1 MTGAAAASP
10 ACATV
15 LDRFA
20 EQCRTAPGR
29 PAVEYA
35 GRQLTYAELGAAADR
50 VTRRLTA
57 HGVAGSVVALCVD
70 RSFHLPLGVLGILR
84 AGAAYL
90 PLDPGY
96 PPARLDFMLRDS
108 GAGVLLTQRSLAG
121 RLKVP
126 EGARVLLLD
135 EEPADETGS
144 PPATAPGTDD
154 LAYVM
159 YTSGSTGRPKGVA
172 MGHGPLVNLIDWQCA
187 ASDCGAGARTLQF
200 SAFSFDASFQEM
212 FSTWAAGGCLVLV
225 DEDVRRDPHRLL
237 GHLDDHGVERLF
249 MPFVALQALANSAVG
264 QGRYPRALREVIT
277 AGEQLYVTPALRRFF
292 GALPGARLENQY
304 GPSETHIV
312 TALRLGPDPEQWPDL
327 PAIGRA
333 VDGAR
338 IDVVDERGSA
348 LPVGERGEIAI
359 AGPVLAHGYLGRPGP
374 TGDRFVPDPLGP
386 PGSRRYL
393 TGDHGRMEPDGLVHF
408 LGRGDGQVKIRGH
421 RVEVGEVEAAV
432 KALPGPADA
441 VVVVNE
447 EPGVGR
453 RLVAYVLTGGSGGS
467 GGPPGDAR
475 ARLAETLPEYMVPVA
490 VIAVDAFPTTPSGKT
505 DRAALAA
512 RPVRISGTGA
522 GGVHDAVE
530 QALTGLWESV
540 LGAEDV
546 GPDDNFFQLGGTSL
560 LAAVLTTRL
569 GEELGV
575 QADLDTFI
583 QQPTPAALAAWI
595 RRQPAPQTRGLRA
608 APR

>member
-1 MTGAAAASP
+1 MTGP
-10 ACATV
+10 AVAPTVSGSV

-20 EQCRTAPGR
+20 ERCRIAPGR

-35 GRQLTYAELGAAADR
+35 GRQLTYAELDAAAER
-50 VTRRLTA
+50 VARRLTVDD
-57 HGVAGSVVALCVD
+57 VAGSVVALCVD
-70 RSFHLPLGVLGILR
+70 RSFNLPVGVLGILR

-96 PPARLDFMLRDS
+96 PPPRLDFMLRDS
-108 GAGVLLTQRSLAG
+108 GAGLLITQRDLAD
-121 RLKVP
+121 RFPAP
-126 EGARVLLLD
+126 EGTRVLLLD
-135 EEPADETGS
+135 AAPSGEPGPA
-144 PPATAPGTDD
+144 PAATAGAED

-159 YTSGSTGRPKGVA
+159 YTSGSTGTPKGVA

-187 ASDCGAGARTLQF
+187 ASDCGEGARTLQF

-237 GHLDDHGVERLF
+237 AHIDDHHVERVF
-249 MPFVALQALANSAVG
+249 MPFVALQALANAAVN

-277 AGEQLYVTPALRRFF
+277 AGEQLFVTPALRRFF
-292 GALPGARLENQY
+292 GALPEARLENQY

-312 TALRLGPDPEQWPDL
+312 TALRLGPDPGQWPGL
-327 PAIGRA
+327 PSIGRA
-333 VDGAR
+333 IDGAR
-338 IDVVDERGSA
+338 IDVVGEDGGS
-348 LPVGERGEIAI
+348 LPAGESGEIAI
-359 AGPVLAHGYLGRPGP
+359 AGPVVAHGYLGRPGP
-374 TGDRFVPDPLGP
+374 TAERFVPDPLGP

-393 TGDHGRMEPDGLVHF
+393 TGDHGRTEPDGLVHF

-421 RVEVGEVEAAV
+421 RVELGEVEAAV

-441 VVVVNE
+441 AVVVHG
-447 EPGVGR
+447 EPGAGR
-453 RLVAYVLTGGSGGS
+453 RLVAYVLTGASGEL
-467 GGPPGDAR
+467 PADAR

-490 VIAVDAFPTTPSGKT
+490 VIAMDAFPTTPSGKT

-512 RPVRISGTGA
+512 LPLRISGTGT
-522 GGVHDAVE
+522 GEGHDSVE
-530 QALTGLWESV
+530 QAVTGLWESV
-540 LGAEDV
+540 LGAEHV

-569 GEELGV
+569 HEELGV
-575 QADLDTFI
+575 RADLETLI
-583 QQPTPAALAAWI
+583 QQPTVAALADWI
-595 RRQPAPQTRGLRA
+595 RRRPATDISGLRA
-608 APR
+608 TPR

>member
-1 MTGAAAASP
+1 MTEPTVATTVSG
-10 ACATV
+10 TV

-20 EQCRTAPGR
+20 ERCRTAPGR

-35 GRQLTYAELGAAADR
+35 GRQLTYAQLDAAAER

-57 HGVAGSVVALCVD
+57 DDVAGSVVALCVD
-70 RSFHLPLGVLGILR
+70 RSFNLPVGVLGILR

-108 GAGVLLTQRSLAG
+108 GAGLLVTQRALAG
-121 RLKVP
+121 RFRVP
-126 EGARVLLLD
+126 EGTRVLLLD
-135 EEPADETGS
+135 GGPSGEPGPA
-144 PPATAPGTDD
+144 PAATAGAED

-159 YTSGSTGRPKGVA
+159 YTSGSTGTPKGVA

-187 ASDCGAGARTLQF
+187 ASDCGEGARTLQF

-237 GHLDDHGVERLF
+237 GHIDDHRVERVF
-249 MPFVALQALANSAVG
+249 MPFVALQALANAAVE
-264 QGRYPRALREVIT
+264 QGRYPRTLREVIT

-292 GALPGARLENQY
+292 GALPEARLENQY

-327 PAIGRA
+327 PSIGRA
-333 VDGAR
+333 IDGAR
-338 IDVVDERGSA
+338 IDVVHEDGTS
-348 LPVGERGEIAI
+348 LPAGESGEIAI
-359 AGPVLAHGYLGRPGP
+359 AGPVLAHGYLGRPRP
-374 TGDRFVPDPLGP
+374 TAERFVPDPLGP

-393 TGDHGRMEPDGLVHF
+393 TGDHGRMEPNGLVHF

-421 RVEVGEVEAAV
+421 RVELGEVEAAV

-453 RLVAYVLTGGSGGS
+453 RLVAYVLTGTSGDL
-467 GGPPGDAR
+467 PADAR

-490 VIAVDAFPTTPSGKT
+490 VVAVDAFPTTPSGKT

-512 RPVRISGTGA
+512 RPLRISGTGT
-522 GGVHDAVE
+522 GGTHDSVE
-530 QALTGLWESV
+530 QALARLWESV
-540 LGAEDV
+540 LGAERI

-569 GEELGV
+569 HEELGV
-575 QADLDTFI
+575 QADLDTFL
-583 QQPTPAALAAWI
+583 QQPTVAALAAWI
-595 RRQPAPQTRGLRA
+595 RRQPATDTPGLRA